1 MARRPQNKYSNSD
14 RPNRERAVR
23 ELSEKKKRRV
33 VNRRMIIGIA
43 VVLLLFCIIMGIQ
56 LFQKFSTLSKL
67 KNQEVQLNKEYKRE
81 LQISKELKE
90 KKKFVQTDE
99 YVEDMAR
106 KLGLLYPD
114 EVILQPEK

>member
-1 MARRPQNKYSNSD
+1 MARKSSNID
-14 RPNRERAVR
+14 RPNRERAVKN
-23 ELSEKKKRRV
+23 LSAEGKRKKANRKMFVAIV
-33 VNRRMIIGIA
+33 VVMS
-43 VVLLLFCIIMGIQ
+43 VFLIIMGIQ
-56 LFQKFSTLSKL
+56 IFQKFSTLNKL
-67 KNQEVQLNKEYKRE
+67 KSQEAQLKDEYKKE
-81 LQISKELKE
+81 LQLSKELKE

>member
-1 MARRPQNKYSNSD
+1 MARNSRDID
-14 RPNRERAVR
+14 RPNRANAVKN
-23 ELSEKKKRRV
+23 LSAKQKRKAKSRRNIILITIVLTVFV
-33 VNRRMIIGIA
+33 VIIGIQIA
-43 VVLLLFCIIMGIQ
+43 QRVG
-56 LFQKFSTLSKL
+56 TLSKL
-67 KNQEVQLNKEYKRE
+67 KSQEAQLKEEYKKE
-81 LQISKELKE
+81 LQLSKELKE